1 MENNAHTNAKAE
13 EKGRSRRDKEPE
25 ISEDNNCSAS
35 ENLSVQ
41 ELVQEIESKFNS
53 LHNSQHVTP
62 DYCIFRIP
70 GKISDE
76 NSAPYRH
83 RYAVIGPLVYH
94 FYLSAHGEEE
104 KQRYLAAFL
113 LRAHPNTS
121 LIDFIT
127 LIKGSLAKI
136 RGCYEKLYYRNWDDS
151 SNKPRQYKR
160 ACTESDPLLL
170 IRTILVDAGFILE
183 LLLRA
188 YSKEWR
194 VENDLIFAKSGTI
207 HDLKRDLML
216 LEQQLPFFLLRD
228 MYELAFAGY
237 PNYPSFLHLTCH
249 FFSHYYNQSISIDDV
264 LSPNNPH
271 TFEYRSKLKDAK
283 HFTDLIRTF
292 QQPYPFQKHQHC
304 SINNEDHQSH
314 YGKWILRGGKHFMHL
329 ISSQKPEPEGILE
342 EGKLQ
347 QQQGE
352 YLYSAVLLREAG
364 VKFKVSLSTCLFD
377 IEFDE
382 KNGELKI
389 PPLKVDDSTESFY
402 GNLMVWEQCYY
413 PNDTF
418 ICDYIFLMGYLIK
431 SAEDVGILVRRRIMI
446 NQLGSPK
453 AIVKMF
459 NNLCKYIDVEK
470 NNRYSSLFMK
480 LNAFNA
486 VPHHSWVAILKHQY
500 FSSLWRGVA
509 TVAAIILLVLT
520 MIQTI
525 IAILSL

>member
-1 MENNAHTNAKAE
+1 MENNARTNAKAH
-13 EKGRSRRDKEPE
+13 EKGRSRRAKEPE
-25 ISEDNNCSAS
+25 ISEDNSCSAS
-35 ENLSVQ
+35 ENISVQ

-53 LHNSQHVTP
+53 LHNSHHVTP
-62 DYCIFRIP
+62 DYCIFSIP
-70 GKISDE
+70 
-76 NSAPYRH
+76 
-83 RYAVIGPLVYH
+83 
-94 FYLSAHGEEE
+94 AHHEEE

-151 SNKPRQYKR
+151 FNRPRQYNR
-160 ACTESDPLLL
+160 ASTESDPLLL

-194 VENDLIFAKSGTI
+194 FENDLIFAKSGMI

-216 LEQQLPFFLLRD
+216 LQQQLPFFLLRD

-237 PNYPSFLHLTCH
+237 PNYPSFLHITCH

-314 YGKWILRGGKHFMHL
+314 CGKWILRGKKHFMHL

-347 QQQGE
+347 QQQDE
-352 YLYSAVLLREAG
+352 YLYSAVLLCEAG

-382 KNGELKI
+382 KNGELMKI

-402 GNLMVWEQCYY
+402 GNLMVWEQC
-413 PNDTF
+413 
-418 ICDYIFLMGYLIK
+418 
-431 SAEDVGILVRRRIMI
+431 
-446 NQLGSPK
+446 
-453 AIVKMF
+453 
-459 NNLCKYIDVEK
+459 
-470 NNRYSSLFMK
+470 
-480 LNAFNA
+480 
-486 VPHHSWVAILKHQY
+486 
-500 FSSLWRGVA
+500 
-509 TVAAIILLVLT
+509 
-520 MIQTI
+520 
-525 IAILSL
+525 

>member
-1 MENNAHTNAKAE
+1 ENNARTNAKAD
-13 EKGRSRRDKEPE
+13 EKERSRRAKEPE
-25 ISEDNNCSAS
+25 ISEDNSCSAS

-53 LHNSQHVTP
+53 LHNSHHVTP
-62 DYCIFRIP
+62 DYCIFSIP
-70 GKISDE
+70 GKIS
-76 NSAPYRH
+76 
-83 RYAVIGPLVYH
+83 
-94 FYLSAHGEEE
+94 EEIRPPI
-104 KQRYLAAFL
+104 RYLAAFL

-151 SNKPRQYKR
+151 FNRPRQYNR
-160 ACTESDPLLL
+160 ASTESDPLLL

-194 VENDLIFAKSGTI
+194 FENDLIFAK
-207 HDLKRDLML
+207 
-216 LEQQLPFFLLRD
+216 D

-237 PNYPSFLHLTCH
+237 PNYPSFLHITCH

-314 YGKWILRGGKHFMHL
+314 CGKWTLRGKKHFMHL

-347 QQQGE
+347 QQQDE

-382 KNGELKI
+382 KNGELMKI

-402 GNLMVWEQCYY
+402 GNLMVR
-413 PNDTF
+413 T
-418 ICDYIFLMGYLIK
+418 
-431 SAEDVGILVRRRIMI
+431 MI

-470 NNRYSSLFMK
+470 KNRYSSLFMK
-480 LNAFNA
+480 LNAYNA
-486 VPHHSWVAILKHQY
+486 HQY
-500 FSSLWRGVA
+500 LSSLWRGVA

-525 IAILSL
+525 IALLSL